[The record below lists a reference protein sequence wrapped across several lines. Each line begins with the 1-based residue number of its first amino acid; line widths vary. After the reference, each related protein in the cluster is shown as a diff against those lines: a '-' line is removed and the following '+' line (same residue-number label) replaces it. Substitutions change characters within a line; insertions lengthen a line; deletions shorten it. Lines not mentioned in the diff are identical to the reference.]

1 MTIGK
6 NLVGFFGY
14 NLDGQRMSKLKS
26 NVTGFNENKIH
37 GSLTSFRSFSNFF
50 FKGKWETSK
59 LVNYYKEKESNSTL
73 IMALLLQSRQRGS
86 SLPKKKLFLCVGC
99 LQLSISIKF
108 QFNHNNNK
116 RLIKW
121 TNGDVLLFQNIKQI
135 KIKIRQ
141 QDLLK
146 WSSFF
151 LVWSDVPSHN
161 IWHIIVFLSV
171 CFICIFM
178 LLNSHLLLTT
188 CYVRHK
194 FTEPYMENSSQK

>member
-37 GSLTSFRSFSNFF
+37 GSLMSFRSFSNFF

-73 IMALLLQSRQRGS
+73 IMALFLQSRQRDS
-86 SLPKKKLFLCVGC
+86 SFAPRMGC
-99 LQLSISIKF
+99 LQLSTSIKF

-151 LVWSDVPSHN
+151 SCLVSCP
-161 IWHIIVFLSV
+161 
-171 CFICIFM
+171 
-178 LLNSHLLLTT
+178 LT
-188 CYVRHK
+188 
-194 FTEPYMENSSQK
+194 